1 MGWKRPK
8 SSAARRCRWYRCK
21 ECVRCDPTAL
31 GGLGGSKRCPRICRL
46 PTGRAWFGFQGEKRE
61 IDPLNFSGFR
71 WFLCVLAGVF
81 EGVKTV
87 IIDKMTKFRKLY
99 VKRFQNLYRSSK
111 KTSGRPR
118 SSFVKIWNFL
128 ENPLFYTGIRVR
140 IPVQNNGFSQNLQN
154 FAELYPGRL

>member
-1 MGWKRPK
+1 MWSKGPK
-8 SSAARRCRWYRCK
+8 SSAARRCRWNGYKGCARRAPSWFYRL
-21 ECVRCDPTAL
+21 VWT
-31 GGLGGSKRCPRICRL
+31 KRCPRICRL

-61 IDPLNFSGFR
+61 IDPLNVSGFR

-87 IIDKMTKFRKLY
+87 IIDKMTKFRKIY

-128 ENPLFYTGIRVR
+128 ENPPFYIGIRVR
-140 IPVQNNGFSQNLQN
+140 IPVQNNGFSQNL
-154 FAELYPGRL
+154 